1 MFGLSITE
9 LLVILAIVLLLF
21 GTKKLRNLGGDLGGA
36 IKGFRKA
43 MSDDEQ
49 KAADAAAEEEK
60 RKGEFIEGEVDGRA
74 HRDGAASGSRTR
86 EGAEHKN

>member
-1 MFGLSITE
+1 MFGLSLTE

-43 MSDDEQ
+43 MTD
-49 KAADAAAEEEK
+49 EEK
-60 RKGEFIEGEVDGRA
+60 AEAEAKEDDPSFIEGEARRERA
-74 HRDGAASGSRTR
+74 ESTESSKSKSTVGS
-86 EGAEHKN
+86 ENKP